1 MEGSNAEKLM
11 PTPEQDPKRINAS
24 PTKEFFIYMITR
36 DIPLTRAVLDLVDNS
51 VDGARRMRPN
61 IDFNGLWVRVEV
73 DRDHFKIAD
82 NCGGIPVD
90 TARNYAFRFGRPKE
104 APLTPG
110 SVGQFGVGM
119 KRTFFKLGRHFTAH
133 STTSTSRFDMDI
145 DVEKWKSIDQTEKA
159 DEWHFEFSNVEENLS
174 GISLDE
180 IGTRIEITQLYDTV
194 SESFDLE
201 NFLTRLKHEM
211 SVAHGLSMDRGLAIT
226 VNTIPLRYEP
236 ARLFV
241 SDILKPAFVEKTY
254 EREQLVGQPGP
265 PVKVKLFAGV
275 AERSLH
281 DGGWYV
287 FCNGRLV
294 IRADQTST
302 TIWGSPHGMRQYHPD
317 FAYFRGYTYFDSDDA
332 SLLPWTT
339 TKIGVDVDSPVYK
352 SVQQEMIELSK
363 PVLTFLSNLA
373 KERTEYENAD
383 STDLSLEQAIK
394 NAEAKRIDE
403 LPTTPIFIAPRPR
416 PVPSGP
422 KMQKIQYRK
431 PADEVEKAMQL
442 LKVRT
447 FTAVGEKT
455 FEYFMKYE
463 EEE

>member
-1 MEGSNAEKLM
+1 M
-11 PTPEQDPKRINAS
+11 PTPDRDPKRVNAS
-24 PTKEFFIYMITR
+24 PTKEFFIYMVTR

-61 IDFNGLWVRVEV
+61 GNFNDLWVRIELQK
-73 DRDHFKIAD
+73 DHCKIAD

-90 TARNYAFRFGRPKE
+90 IARNYAFRFGRPKD

-119 KRTFFKLGRHFTAH
+119 KRTFFKLGRHFTVY

-145 DVEKWKSIDQTEKA
+145 DVEQWISTDETNEA
-159 DEWHFEFSNVEENLS
+159 SEWHFEFRNVEENVLDVPQ
-174 GISLDE
+174 DE

-194 SESFDLE
+194 SESFRLE
-201 NFLTRLKHEM
+201 NFLTRLKQEM
-211 SVAHGLSMDRGLAIT
+211 SLAHALSLDRGLAIT
-226 VNTIPLRYEP
+226 VNTIPLRHEP

-254 EREQLVGQPGP
+254 ACEQLVGKPGP
-265 PVKVKLFAGV
+265 PVTVKLFAGV

-302 TIWGSPHGMRQYHPD
+302 TIWGAPHGMRQYHPD
-317 FAYFRGYTYFDSDDA
+317 FAYFRGYAFFDSDDA

-339 TKIGVDVDSPVYK
+339 TKTGVDVDSTVYK
-352 SVQQEMIELSK
+352 NVRQEMIELSK

-373 KERTEYENAD
+373 KERAAYENAD
-383 STDLSLEQAIK
+383 STDLSLEQAIQS
-394 NAEAKRIDE
+394 AEAKLMDG
-403 LPTTPIFIAPRPR
+403 LPATPSFVAPQPR
-416 PVPSGP
+416 PVLPGP
-422 KMQKIQYRK
+422 KMQKIQYWK
-431 PADEVEKAMQL
+431 PAAEVEKAKQL
-442 LKVRT
+442 LKVGT

-455 FEYFMKYE
+455 FEYFMEYE
-463 EEE
+463 GKE

>member
-1 MEGSNAEKLM
+1 MPM
-11 PTPEQDPKRINAS
+11 PTQDPKRINAS
-24 PTKEFFIYMITR
+24 PTKEFFIYMLTR
-36 DIPLTRAVLDLVDNS
+36 DIPLTRATLDLVDNS

-61 IDFNGLWVRVEV
+61 GDFNGLWVRVEL

-90 TARNYAFRFGRPKE
+90 IARNYAFRFGRPKD

-119 KRTFFKLGRHFTAH
+119 KRTFFKLGRHFAVY

-145 DVEKWKSIDQTEKA
+145 DVEQWKSIDHPEKA
-159 DEWHFEFSNVEENLS
+159 DEWHFEFRNVEENLPGVS
-174 GISLDE
+174 PDE

-194 SESFDLE
+194 SESFGLE
-201 NFLTRLKHEM
+201 NFLTRLKQEI
-211 SVAHGLSMDRGLAIT
+211 SLAHTLSMDRGLAIT
-226 VNTIPLRYEP
+226 VNTIPLRHEP

-241 SDILKPAFVEKTY
+241 SDRLIPAFVEKTY
-254 EREQLVGQPGP
+254 ERENLVGQPGA

-302 TIWGSPHGMRQYHPD
+302 TIWGPVHDMRQYHPD
-317 FAYFRGYTYFDSDDA
+317 FAYFRGYAYFDSDDA

-339 TKIGVDVDSPVYK
+339 TKTGVDVDSPVYK

-373 KERTEYENAD
+373 KEKTAFENGD
-383 STDLSLEQAIK
+383 STDRPLEQAIQS
-394 NAEAKRIDE
+394 AEAKRMDV
-403 LPTTPIFIAPRPR
+403 LTVTPTFVAPQPR
-416 PVPSGP
+416 PVPAEP
-422 KMQKIQYRK
+422 KMQKIQYSK
-431 PADEVEKAMQL
+431 PIVEVEKAMQL